1 MKICFQKKK
10 TLELILL
17 LLYRFYKMKLRIKN
31 NRESFFKTAI
41 CFVIIY
47 FISNTISLAQ
57 NTNNQYQPSTKT
69 VIINGDTMQSYQ
81 TKPILI
87 LPKPIFAN
95 NDDLK
100 KFRKLIRNV
109 KIVYPYAKLGKR
121 IFQELQ
127 CQLDTTPDKKTRNK
141 LIKQKE
147 KELLGQYEDE
157 LKRLSVSQGQILI
170 KLVDREL
177 HRTSYEI
184 LKEMRGSM
192 SAFMWQQLAR
202 LFGSDLKTGYDPEG
216 EDKMI
221 EKIIILIENGQL

>member
-1 MKICFQKKK
+1 
-10 TLELILL
+10 
-17 LLYRFYKMKLRIKN
+17 MKLRIKN
-31 NRESFFKTAI
+31 NRESFFKTAF

-47 FISNTISLAQ
+47 FISNTISIAQ
-57 NTNNQYQPSTKT
+57 NTNNQYQPSTQT

-202 LFGSDLKTGYDPEG
+202 LFGSDLKTGYNPEG